1 MRWKGDLVVVMVLK
15 MPSGM
20 SIFRRKLSIVLN
32 AKEVS
37 RGREESLH
45 MTTRRIVVVLER
57 EILVEGRLWERAWK
71 GVKAEDVEI
80 VTGPISEPRRQ

>member
-15 MPSGM
+15 MPSRM

-32 AKEVS
+32 AEEVS

-71 GVKAEDVEI
+71 VLKAEDVEI
-80 VTGPISEPRRQ
+80 VTGPIPEPRR